1 MRHVRSWVMLLA
13 IALCSTQLAASELI
27 MMRSTQSFPEAMLTL
42 QQAITAQG
50 YTVSRVQRVDVGLTA
65 SGYETDRYRVVFF
78 GKAEEVNAVIR
89 SHPEMIP
96 YLPWKIVI
104 FAEEEETLMVT
115 YDPQSFA
122 AFFPDEDLAAT
133 FASWRSDIHGI
144 FERVR
149 ESEQ

>member
-1 MRHVRSWVMLLA
+1 MRRLRTWLALLA
-13 IALCSTQLAASELI
+13 LTLFAGQSGASELI
-27 MMRSTQSFPEAMLTL
+27 MMRSGQSFPEAMLSL

-78 GKAEEVNAVIR
+78 GKAEEVDEVTR
-89 SHPEMIP
+89 THPEMIP

-104 FAEEEETLMVT
+104 FAEEDETLMVT
-115 YDPQSFA
+115 YDPQSFST
-122 AFFPDEDLAAT
+122 FFPDEDLSVM
-133 FASWRSDIHGI
+133 FARWRSDIHGI

-149 ESEQ
+149 KTEQ